1 MFFRKDYAK
10 PGPGIEPDAPEK
22 TGIGRFAEILSLECV
37 TLVKLNLLFLLTCL
51 PVVTIPA
58 AVFALNQVTRMMILD
73 QPVTCFYHYRMAL
86 RTFWRRA
93 YGAFFLVGLPLVF
106 SGYGLWFYLSR
117 AAEHLIYWLPFLLC
131 STVFLLTML
140 ASTYFYGLLTTERSF
155 RTCLRL
161 ALLLG
166 GARPLR
172 GFLAALSVYGTLVL
186 AVDRKSVV

>member
-93 YGAFFLVGLPLVF
+93 YGAFSWWGCP
-106 SGYGLWFYLSR
+106 W
-117 AAEHLIYWLPFLLC
+117 C
-131 STVFLLTML
+131 SPAMVCG
-140 ASTYFYGLLTTERSF
+140 ST
-155 RTCLRL
+155 
-161 ALLLG
+161 
-166 GARPLR
+166 
-172 GFLAALSVYGTLVL
+172 
-186 AVDRKSVV
+186 